1 MPKILFVCHGNI
13 CRSPMAEFVMKHK
26 VAEMFGA
33 TGTRGELGTAQSCGS
48 ATSRDNRVS
57 AKSRG
62 GLTAADF
69 EIASAATSTE
79 EIGNPVYPPARRL
92 LNSKG
97 IDCSGHA
104 ARQMTQRDYDYY
116 DYIILMDHNN
126 LRNLRWNINAADY
139 ARETSRDVTASPSRE
154 TQERKKVSLMMDW
167 TSRPGDVADP
177 WYTGNFEATWRDV
190 NEGCDGLLRYIVE
203 RASNS

>member
-1 MPKILFVCHGNI
+1 
-13 CRSPMAEFVMKHK
+13 MAEFVMKK
-26 VAEMFGA
+26 LVKDREGDLRRA
-33 TGTRGELGTAQSCGS
+33 
-48 ATSRDNRVS
+48 
-57 AKSRG
+57 
-62 GLTAADF
+62 GLTSGDF

-126 LRNLRWNINAADY
+126 LRNLRWNISAADY
-139 ARETSRDVTASPSRE
+139 ARETCRD
-154 TQERKKVSLMMDW
+154 TQGRRKVSLMMDW
-167 TSRPGDVADP
+167 TNRPGDVADP

-190 NEGCDGLLRYIVE
+190 NEGCDGLLNEIIANALV
-203 RASNS
+203 

>member
-1 MPKILFVCHGNI
+1 
-13 CRSPMAEFVMKHK
+13 MAEFVMKK
-26 VAEMFGA
+26 LVKDREGDLRRA
-33 TGTRGELGTAQSCGS
+33 
-48 ATSRDNRVS
+48 
-57 AKSRG
+57 
-62 GLTAADF
+62 GLTSDDF

-126 LRNLRWNINAADY
+126 LRNLRWNISAADY
-139 ARETSRDVTASPSRE
+139 ARET
-154 TQERKKVSLMMDW
+154 QGRKKVSLMMDW
-167 TSRPGDVADP
+167 TNRPGDVADP

-190 NEGCDGLLRYIVE
+190 NEGCVGLLNEIV
-203 RASNS
+203 ASALA

>member
-1 MPKILFVCHGNI
+1 MVKILFVCHGNI

-26 VAEMFGA
+26 VAEMFGPSGRSCA
-33 TGTRGELGTAQSCGS
+33 GPARTELASGKSC
-48 ATSRDNRVS
+48 
-57 AKSRG
+57 

-116 DYIILMDHNN
+116 DYIVLMDRNN
-126 LRNLRWNINAADY
+126 LRNLRWNISAADY
-139 ARETSRDVTASPSRE
+139 AYETSRDVTATSANIE
-154 TQERKKVSLMMDW
+154 HDRKKISLMMDW
-167 TSRPGDVADP
+167 TNRPGDVADP
-177 WYTGNFEATWRDV
+177 WYTGNFDATWRDV
-190 NEGCDGLLRYIVE
+190 NEGCDGLLDYIL
-203 RASNS
+203 NSK

>member
-33 TGTRGELGTAQSCGS
+33 TGTR
-48 ATSRDNRVS
+48 DNRDS

-62 GLTAADF
+62 GLSAADF

-104 ARQMTQRDYDYY
+104 ARQMTQRDYDHY
-116 DYIILMDHNN
+116 DYIVLMDRNN
-126 LRNLRWNINAADY
+126 LRNLRWNISAADY
-139 ARETSRDVTASPSRE
+139 AREM
-154 TQERKKVSLMMDW
+154 QERKKVSMMMDW

>member
-1 MPKILFVCHGNI
+1 MIKILFVCHGNI

-33 TGTRGELGTAQSCGS
+33 TGT
-48 ATSRDNRVS
+48 
-57 AKSRG
+57 RG

-126 LRNLRWNINAADY
+126 LRNLRWNISAADY

-154 TQERKKVSLMMDW
+154 TQERKKASLMMDW

-203 RASNS
+203 CIPNT